1 LATEWQVDNLS
12 VVQAARKIEE
22 LSQSGGVTFSRLP
35 DDANIVVFAIQGD
48 KSTYS
53 GNVRIQD
60 SAVGRRQR
68 LLLKVADD
76 DSKAPPKPG
85 GIGGLFAKKASYA
98 ARPDVIENAVKTLQ
112 GALPPI

>member
-1 LATEWQVDNLS
+1 LATEWQTDNLT

-22 LSQSGGVTFSRLP
+22 LSKGGSAQFARLD
-35 DDANIVVFAIQGD
+35 DDANIVIFAIMAD
-48 KSTYS
+48 KATYC

-68 LLLKVADD
+68 LLLTVADD
-76 DSKAPPKPG
+76 ASKAPPKPG
-85 GIGGLFAKKASYA
+85 GIAGIFAKKATYA
-98 ARPDVIENAVKTLQ
+98 ARPEVVEKATAALQ